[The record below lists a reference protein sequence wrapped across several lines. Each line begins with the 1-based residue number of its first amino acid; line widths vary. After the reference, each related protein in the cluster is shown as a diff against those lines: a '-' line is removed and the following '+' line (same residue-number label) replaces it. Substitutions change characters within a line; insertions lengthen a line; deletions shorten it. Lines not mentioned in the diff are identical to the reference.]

1 MNFSI
6 NLTIIVQMLNFL
18 VAFYILKKF
27 LFSAAV
33 KKLEHDELALERL
46 ESDIAFQDKEILKKE
61 LKLAEI
67 QSDAVFNF
75 SVYFRNVL
83 NVFRPKSL
91 DVDLRKETAVDKKT
105 LSQKLTKIIIDK
117 AEHGI

>member
-18 VAFYILKKF
+18 VAFFILKKF

-33 KKLEHDELALERL
+33 QKLELEESSLKELEEDSAL
-46 ESDIAFQDKEILKKE
+46 QDKEILKKE

-67 QSDAVFNF
+67 QSDAVFQF
-75 SVYFRNVL
+75 SVYFKNALRI
-83 NVFRPKSL
+83 FRPRSSDIDIKQVSPTEKKSL
-91 DVDLRKETAVDKKT
+91 IDR
-105 LSQKLTKIIIDK
+105 LTKIITSK